1 MNKGSLV
8 QFNNRFVD
16 ILPRPY
22 GPVAVKRKVF
32 FVLDVAVGETSL
44 SREIF
49 ANQQKS
55 HGDLK
60 KRNKQQK
67 KEERKKERKKG
78 NERLSR
84 YNSTN

>member
-55 HGDLK
+55 HEDLK

-67 KEERKKERKKG
+67 KEERKKG

>member
-49 ANQQKS
+49 ANKQKS
-55 HGDLK
+55 HEDLK
-60 KRNKQQK
+60 KKKQTTK
-67 KEERKKERKKG
+67 KGRKKER
-78 NERLSR
+78 
-84 YNSTN
+84 T

>member
-49 ANQQKS
+49 ANQQR
-55 HGDLK
+55 LK
-60 KRNKQQK
+60 KKEQTTK
-67 KEERKKERKKG
+67 KGRKKERK
-78 NERLSR
+78 
-84 YNSTN
+84 

>member
-8 QFNNRFVD
+8 QFNNRFID
-16 ILPRPY
+16 IPPRPY

-49 ANQQKS
+49 ANQQR
-55 HGDLK
+55 LK
-60 KRNKQQK
+60 KKEQTTK
-67 KEERKKERKKG
+67 KGRKKER
-78 NERLSR
+78 
-84 YNSTN
+84 T

>member
-1 MNKGSLV
+1 M
-8 QFNNRFVD
+8 
-16 ILPRPY
+16 
-22 GPVAVKRKVF
+22 KRKVF

-55 HGDLK
+55 HEDLK

-67 KEERKKERKKG
+67 KEERKKG